1 MAKDPKKVQSR
12 SSEAARRAAN
22 KGVKHGTVRMGKAGR
37 TKRMWNSRSA
47 RWERV
52 DSFRPKSSVVTNSGA
67 NRGPAADFVVRNVSP
82 KSSNGSAKTSGFDWG
97 YGSYNAPKIK
107 LPTPPKDWG
116 YGR

>member
-22 KGVKHGTVRMGKAGR
+22 KGVKHGTVRMGKGGR

-52 DSFRPKSSVVTNSGA
+52 DSYKPRPKTGG

-97 YGSYNAPKIK
+97 YGSYKTPQIPLPKI
-107 LPTPPKDWG
+107 KDWG